1 MAPTEFKPF
10 RGWRYDPAVA
20 GDMSSL
26 AAPPYD
32 VISQAD
38 MTMLLQASDHNVI
51 RLELPAAT
59 GAADPYRAAAETW
72 GQWTGS
78 GVLKRDESPRFYLV
92 RRAFRHDGRT
102 LRRFELTGLVRLAPW
117 SDGDVLPHE
126 HTHEGPKRDRL
137 SLMQAVRAN
146 VSPILSLYSDDQ
158 DVVLRMLERI
168 AVRTPDLSFA
178 IAGGDEYEMW
188 LVTHAVEVEA
198 LCGGISGPLYIA
210 DGHHRYETA
219 MAYQEQESDARGEG
233 NRPADYMMT
242 SLTALDDPG
251 LISLPYHRLMRGLSE
266 EARGRLERQV
276 NTYFALE
283 EISIEGR
290 APSDFAEL
298 FDAASDSPK
307 ERPMMAMIEQ
317 PGDVLKLMRPASPG
331 IFEGL
336 LSGASEAWGR
346 LAPCV
351 FTDVLLAPALG
362 VGQQEAESRGW
373 VTYPRD
379 AAEAV
384 SGVRSGEYEAAFLL
398 QAVSMTDMTEAA
410 RAGERLPPKSTYFF
424 PKLATGIVINSL
436 AEDAEAE

>member
-1 MAPTEFKPF
+1 MGT
-10 RGWRYDPAVA
+10 
-20 GDMSSL
+20 L

-38 MTMLLQASDHNVI
+38 ITKLIGASELNVI

-59 GAADPYRAAAETW
+59 GAADPYRAAEETW
-72 GQWTGS
+72 RDWTGS
-78 GVLKRDESPRFYLV
+78 GVLKHDELPGLYLV
-92 RRAFRHDGRT
+92 RHAFRHGDHAVSR
-102 LRRFELTGLVRLAPW
+102 LELVGLVRLTPW
-117 SDGDVLPHE
+117 ADGDVLPHE
-126 HTHEGPKRDRL
+126 HTHEAAKRDRL
-137 SLMQAVRAN
+137 SLMNAVRAN
-146 VSPILSLYSDDQ
+146 ISPVMLLYADHQ
-158 DVVLRMLERI
+158 GTTRPALEAI
-168 AVRTPDLSFA
+168 AARTPDLSFA
-178 IAGGDEYEMW
+178 IAGGDEYEAW
-188 LVTHAVEVEA
+188 LVTDAAEVEA
-198 LCGGISGPLYIA
+198 LCGGIGWPLYIA

-219 MAYQEQESDARGEG
+219 MAYQEQESEARGGG
-233 NRPADYMMT
+233 NGAVDYIMT

-251 LISLPYHRLMRGLSE
+251 LISLPYHRLMRNLPA

-283 EISIEGR
+283 EMSIEGR
-290 APSDFAEL
+290 APSDVGEL
-298 FDAASDSPK
+298 FDAASDSPDGW
-307 ERPMMAMIEQ
+307 PMMAMIEQ
-317 PGDVLKLMRPASPG
+317 PGDVLKLMRPAGPG

-336 LSGASEAWGR
+336 LSGESEAWGR

-379 AAEAV
+379 ASEAV

-398 QAVSMTDMTEAA
+398 QAVSMADMTEAA

-436 AEDAEAE
+436 AEEAEAE

>member
-1 MAPTEFKPF
+1 M
-10 RGWRYDPAVA
+10 
-20 GDMSSL
+20 
-26 AAPPYD
+26 
-32 VISQAD
+32 
-38 MTMLLQASDHNVI
+38 
-51 RLELPAAT
+51 
-59 GAADPYRAAAETW
+59 
-72 GQWTGS
+72 
-78 GVLKRDESPRFYLV
+78 
-92 RRAFRHDGRT
+92 
-102 LRRFELTGLVRLAPW
+102 
-117 SDGDVLPHE
+117 LPHE
-126 HTHEGPKRDRL
+126 HTHEAAKRDRL
-137 SLMQAVRAN
+137 SLINAVRAN
-146 VSPILSLYSDDQ
+146 TSPVMLLYGDNQ
-158 DVVLRMLERI
+158 RAVRQLLEKI
-168 AVRTPDLSFA
+168 AARTPDLAFA

-188 LVTHAVEVEA
+188 LVTDAVEVEA
-198 LCGGISGPLYIA
+198 LRGGIGGPLYIA

-219 MAYQEQESDARGEG
+219 MAYQEQQAEALGGD
-233 NRPADYMMT
+233 NRPANYIMT

-290 APSDFAEL
+290 APLDVAEL
-298 FDAASDSPK
+298 FDGASDSPG

-317 PGDVLKLMRPASPG
+317 PGDVLKLMRPAGQG

-336 LSGASEAWGR
+336 LSGESEAWGR

-351 FTDVLLAPALG
+351 FNDVLLAPALG

-398 QAVSMTDMTEAA
+398 QAVSMADMTEAA

-436 AEDAEAE
+436 AEDAEAEYTS

>member
-1 MAPTEFKPF
+1 MAPTEFRPF
-10 RGWRYDPAVA
+10 RGWRFDPARS
-20 GDMSSL
+20 GDMGVL

-38 MTMLLQASDHNVI
+38 MTNLIEASDHNVI

-59 GAADPYRAAAETW
+59 GAADPYRAAEETW
-72 GQWTGS
+72 REWTGS
-78 GVLKRDESPRFYLV
+78 GILKRDESPRFYLV
-92 RRAFRHDGRT
+92 RHTFRHGDRAVSR
-102 LRRFELTGLVRLAPW
+102 LELVGLVRLTPW
-117 SDGDVLPHE
+117 ADGDVLPHE
-126 HTHEGPKRDRL
+126 HTHEAAKRDRL
-137 SLMQAVRAN
+137 SLMNVVRAN
-146 VSPILSLYSDDQ
+146 ISPVMLLYADHQ
-158 DVVLRMLERI
+158 GTARLALETI
-168 AVRTPDLSFA
+168 AARTPDLSFA
-178 IAGGDEYEMW
+178 IAGGDEYEVW
-188 LVTHAVEVEA
+188 LVTDAAEVEA
-198 LCGGISGPLYIA
+198 LRNGIGGPLYIA

-233 NRPADYMMT
+233 NRPADYIMT

-251 LISLPYHRLMRGLSE
+251 LISLPYHRLMRDLSE
-266 EARGRLERQV
+266 EARGRLDRQV

-290 APSDFAEL
+290 APADVADL
-298 FDAASDSPK
+298 FDAASDSPDG
-307 ERPMMAMIEQ
+307 RPMMAMIGQ
-317 PGDVLKLMRPASPG
+317 PGDVLKLMRPASSG

-336 LSGASEAWGR
+336 LSGDSEAWGR

-379 AAEAV
+379 TAEAV

-424 PKLATGIVINSL
+424 PKLATGIVINSV
-436 AEDAEAE
+436 AEDTEAE